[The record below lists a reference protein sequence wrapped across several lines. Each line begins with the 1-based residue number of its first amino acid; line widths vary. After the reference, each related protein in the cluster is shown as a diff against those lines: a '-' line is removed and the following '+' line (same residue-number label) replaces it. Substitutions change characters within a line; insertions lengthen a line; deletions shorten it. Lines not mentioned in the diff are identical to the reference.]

1 MSTIYHNPQCSTSR
15 KVLAAMR
22 ERGDEPTIIRYL
34 ETPPT
39 KDGLRELISSAGLS
53 VHEAVRSKEAQYK
66 ELGLTPETS
75 DEELLDAMVAHP
87 RLIERPIVVTDKG
100 VRIPRPVELLDEIY

>member
-15 KVLAAMR
+15 KALAAMR

-34 ETPPT
+34 DTPPT
-39 KDGLRELISSAGLS
+39 KDELRTLIARAGLS
-53 VHEAVRSKEAQYK
+53 AHGAIRTKETQYK
-66 ELGLTPETS
+66 ELGLTPETP

-100 VRIPRPVELLDEIY
+100 VRIPRPIELLDEIY

>member
-15 KVLAAMR
+15 KALASMR
-22 ERGDEPTIIRYL
+22 ERGDEPQIIKYL

-39 KDGLRELISSAGLS
+39 KDELRELISRAGLS
-53 VHEAVRSKEAQYK
+53 VHEAVRKREAQYK
-66 ELGLTPETS
+66 EMGLSPETPV
-75 DEELLDAMVAHP
+75 DELLDAMVAHP

-100 VRIPRPVELLDEIY
+100 VRIPRPMELLDEIY

>member
-1 MSTIYHNPQCSTSR
+1 MSTIYHNPRCSTSR
-15 KVLAAMR
+15 KALAAMR

-34 ETPPT
+34 ETPPSREE
-39 KDGLRELISSAGLS
+39 LRDLISRAGLS
-53 VHEAVRSKEAQYK
+53 VHDAVRTREAQYK
-66 ELGLTPETS
+66 ELGLTPETP

-100 VRIPRPVELLDEIY
+100 VRIPRPFELLDEIY